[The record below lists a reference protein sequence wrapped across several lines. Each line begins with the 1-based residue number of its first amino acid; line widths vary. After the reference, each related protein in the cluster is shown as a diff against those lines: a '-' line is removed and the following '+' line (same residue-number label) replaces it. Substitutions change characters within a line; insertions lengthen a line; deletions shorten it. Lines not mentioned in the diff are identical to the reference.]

1 MKGLYIGLLAV
12 MLSACSTHMY
22 VAKTEFADGDQIC
35 LAQAYWY
42 KTDYVI
48 GSKADRMLTVAAG
61 GQRTA
66 VQYQERDGAL
76 VYMGEASR
84 DVKVYGAAPV
94 AREFPCGHVLGL
106 QSLQQFTGEQLSLSM
121 HCQAKRDEL
130 SVSPGYLP
138 AQEAPYQFSVRQET
152 LFSFTGA
159 VPAPPR
165 PPTCGPR
172 RNLPP

>member
-1 MKGLYIGLLAV
+1 MKGLYIGLLV
-12 MLSACSTHMY
+12 FTLSACSTHMY
-22 VAKTEFADGDQIC
+22 VAKTEFADGDRTC

-48 GSKADRMLTVAAG
+48 GSKTDRVLTVTAG

-84 DVKVYGAAPV
+84 DVKVFGAAPA

-121 HCQAKRDEL
+121 HCQARRDEL
-130 SVSPGYLP
+130 SVGQGYLP
-138 AQEAPYQFSVRQET
+138 AQEAPYQFTVQRET

-159 VPAPPR
+159 VPAAPR
-165 PPTCGPR
+165 PPGCSPR
-172 RNLPP
+172 